1 MDPITLAILG
11 GAAVAKAGAG
21 IAQGVGTARAGKKQ
35 MLTPA
40 QQAELDAL
48 ERRQRQGE
56 LGLTERQR
64 GGIEQRFLTE
74 QSGVQRQLQAEGLQQ
89 AAARGLSGGV
99 SGREMFLA
107 EQARGGTL
115 GALRQQQNVAL
126 EQANQVA
133 AQQEQ
138 ARMDMLRTQQ
148 REATALR
155 AQGIAQAVSGGLL
168 GAGEVGVQQLQ
179 ARQQVQ
185 LAEIEAAAKAEST
198 ESLLNRLGAP
208 QEDEDDMRFDFQPR
222 SAR

>member
-35 MLTPA
+35 MLTRE
-40 QQAELDAL
+40 QQEELDAL
-48 ERRQRQGE
+48 ERRAKAGE

-64 GGIEQRFLTE
+64 GGLEQRFLAE
-74 QSGVQRQLQAEGLQQ
+74 QAGVQRQLQAEGLQQ
-89 AAARGLSGGV
+89 AAARGLAGGV
-99 SGREMFLA
+99 SGREAFLA
-107 EQARGGTL
+107 EQTRAGTL
-115 GALRQQQNVAL
+115 GAMRTASNAAM

-138 ARMDMLRTQQ
+138 ARIDTLRSQQ
-148 REATALR
+148 REAKALR

-168 GAGEVGVQQLQ
+168 GAGEVGMQQLQ
-179 ARQQVQ
+179 ARERVQ

-198 ESLLNRLGAP
+198 ESLFNRYKAS
-208 QEDEDDMRFDFQPR
+208 EDEEDAFKFNFG
-222 SAR
+222 SI

>member
-1 MDPITLAILG
+1 MDPITMMLI
-11 GAAVAKAGAG
+11 GAGVAKAGAG
-21 IAQGVGTARAGKKQ
+21 IAEGVGTARAGKKM

-40 QQAELDAL
+40 QQAELDDL
-48 ERRQRQGE
+48 ERRQKQGE
-56 LGLTERQR
+56 LGLSERQR

-133 AQQEQ
+133 AQQEL
-138 ARMDMLRTQQ
+138 ARMDAFRAQQ
-148 REATALR
+148 RQAEAMR

-168 GAGEVGVQQLQ
+168 GAGDAASAAGAQL
-179 ARQQVQ
+179 QQVQ
-185 LAEIEAAAKAEST
+185 IAEIEAAAKAEST
-198 ESLLNRLGAP
+198 DSLLNRLGAP
-208 QEDEDDMRFDFQPR
+208 QEDEDDMLFDFQPR

>member
-1 MDPITLAILG
+1 MDPITMMLI
-11 GAAVAKAGAG
+11 GAGVAKAGAG
-21 IAQGVGTARAGKKQ
+21 IAEGVGTARAGKKM

-40 QQAELDAL
+40 QQAELDDL
-48 ERRQRQGE
+48 ERRQKQGE
-56 LGLTERQR
+56 LGLSERQR

-74 QSGVQRQLQAEGLQQ
+74 QAGVQRQLQAEGLQQ

-133 AQQEQ
+133 AQQEL
-138 ARMDMLRTQQ
+138 ARMDAFRAQQ
-148 REATALR
+148 RQAEAMR

-168 GAGEVGVQQLQ
+168 GAGDAASAAGAQ
-179 ARQQVQ
+179 RQQVQ
-185 LAEIEAAAKAEST
+185 IAEIEAAAKAEST
-198 ESLLNRLGAP
+198 DSLLNRLGAP
-208 QEDEDDMRFDFQPR
+208 QEDEDDMLFDFQPR

>member
-1 MDPITLAILG
+1 MDPITMMLI
-11 GAAVAKAGAG
+11 GAGVAKAGAG
-21 IAQGVGTARAGKKQ
+21 VAEGIGNARAGKKM

-40 QQAELDAL
+40 QQAELDDL
-48 ERRQRQGE
+48 ERRQKQGE
-56 LGLTERQR
+56 LGLSERQR

-74 QSGVQRQLQAEGLQQ
+74 QAGVQRQLQAEGLQQ

-133 AQQEQ
+133 AQQEL
-138 ARMDMLRTQQ
+138 ARMDAFRAQQ
-148 REATALR
+148 RQAEAMR

-168 GAGEVGVQQLQ
+168 GAGDAASAAGAQ
-179 ARQQVQ
+179 RQQVQ
-185 LAEIEAAAKAEST
+185 IAEIEAAAKAEST
-198 ESLLNRLGAP
+198 DSLLNRLGAP
-208 QEDEDDMRFDFQPR
+208 QEDEDDMLFDFQPR

>member
-1 MDPITLAILG
+1 MDPITMMLI
-11 GAAVAKAGAG
+11 GAGVAKAGAG
-21 IAQGVGTARAGKKQ
+21 IAEGVGTARAGKKM

-40 QQAELDAL
+40 QQAELDDL
-48 ERRQRQGE
+48 ERRQKQGE
-56 LGLTERQR
+56 LGLSERQR

-74 QSGVQRQLQAEGLQQ
+74 QAGVQRQLQAEGLQQ

-133 AQQEQ
+133 AQQEL
-138 ARMDMLRTQQ
+138 ARMDAFRAQQ
-148 REATALR
+148 RQAEAMR

-168 GAGEVGVQQLQ
+168 GAGDAASAAGAQL
-179 ARQQVQ
+179 QQVQ
-185 LAEIEAAAKAEST
+185 IAEIEAAAKAEST
-198 ESLLNRLGAP
+198 DSLLNRLGAP
-208 QEDEDDMRFDFQPR
+208 QEDEDDMLFDFQPR

>member
-1 MDPITLAILG
+1 MDPITMMLI
-11 GAAVAKAGAG
+11 GAGVAKAGAG
-21 IAQGVGTARAGKKQ
+21 IAEGVGTARAGKKM

-40 QQAELDAL
+40 QQAELDDL
-48 ERRQRQGE
+48 ERRQKQGE
-56 LGLTERQR
+56 LGLSERQR

-74 QSGVQRQLQAEGLQQ
+74 QAGVQRQLQAEGLQQ

-133 AQQEQ
+133 AQQEL
-138 ARMDMLRTQQ
+138 ARMDAFRAQQ
-148 REATALR
+148 RQAEAMR

-168 GAGEVGVQQLQ
+168 GAGDAASAAGAQ
-179 ARQQVQ
+179 RQQVQ
-185 LAEIEAAAKAEST
+185 IAEIEAAAKAEST
-198 ESLLNRLGAP
+198 DSLLNRLGSP
-208 QEDEDDMRFDFQPR
+208 QEDEDDMLFDFQPR

>member
-1 MDPITLAILG
+1 MDPITMMLI
-11 GAAVAKAGAG
+11 GAGVAKAGAG
-21 IAQGVGTARAGKKQ
+21 IAEGVGTARAGKKM

-40 QQAELDAL
+40 QQAELDDL
-48 ERRQRQGE
+48 ERRQKQGE
-56 LGLTERQR
+56 LGLSERQR

-133 AQQEQ
+133 AQQEL
-138 ARMDMLRTQQ
+138 ARMDAFRAQQ
-148 REATALR
+148 RQAEAMR

-168 GAGEVGVQQLQ
+168 GAGDAASAAGAQ
-179 ARQQVQ
+179 RQQVQ
-185 LAEIEAAAKAEST
+185 IAEIEAAAKAEST
-198 ESLLNRLGAP
+198 DSLLNRLGSP
-208 QEDEDDMRFDFQPR
+208 QEDEDDMLFDFQPR

>member
-1 MDPITLAILG
+1 MDPITMMLI
-11 GAAVAKAGAG
+11 GAGVAKAGAG
-21 IAQGVGTARAGKKQ
+21 IAEGVGTARAGKKM

-40 QQAELDAL
+40 QQAELDDL
-48 ERRQRQGE
+48 ERRQKQGE
-56 LGLTERQR
+56 LGLSERQR

-133 AQQEQ
+133 AQQEL
-138 ARMDMLRTQQ
+138 ARMDAFRAQQ
-148 REATALR
+148 RQAEAMR

-168 GAGEVGVQQLQ
+168 GAGDAASAAGAQ
-179 ARQQVQ
+179 RQQVQ
-185 LAEIEAAAKAEST
+185 IAEIEAAAKAEST
-198 ESLLNRLGAP
+198 DSLLNRLGAP
-208 QEDEDDMRFDFQPR
+208 QEDEDDMLFDFQPR